1 MPLNLKLHHR
11 TILPRHLQINMIVVL
26 SLDSCLGFFVR
37 DGKHWEHPQPRLARE
52 VPGPQRTSTQA
63 ARGTAEGG
71 GSAGGG
77 RGLVPPRLFG
87 LIPLEMIHF
96 LGASFAGGGSIT
108 NAVMFPII
116 LIF

>member
-1 MPLNLKLHHR
+1 
-11 TILPRHLQINMIVVL
+11 MIIVL

-37 DGKHWEHPQPRLARE
+37 DGKHREHPQPRLTGE
-52 VPGPQRTSTQA
+52 VPGPHGTSTQA

-77 RGLVPPRLFG
+77 RGLVPLRLFE
-87 LIPLEMIHF
+87 LIPLGMTHF